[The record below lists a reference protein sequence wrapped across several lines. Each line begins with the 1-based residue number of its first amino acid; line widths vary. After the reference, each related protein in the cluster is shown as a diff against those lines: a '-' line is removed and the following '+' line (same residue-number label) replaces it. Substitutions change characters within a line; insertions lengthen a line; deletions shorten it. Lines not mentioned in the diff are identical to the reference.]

1 MWCLPPPKLVLL
13 VLLQA
18 PAEPPVPTDV
28 LEQEQS
34 FVVATAPQPAPQQ
47 QQQQQQNQQQQ
58 QRQQRQQQQQ
68 QVLLPDDDPRWRA
81 VLRSHAAYLSY
92 MQQLAGMVVS
102 KQQQGHQLV
111 YQVRQQQGA
120 QHKRHSSPHCIPVQ
134 SLCVFG
140 YCCAGDR
147 WEVQHSACS

>member
-1 MWCLPPPKLVLL
+1 MVCLLLLKFVLL

-34 FVVATAPQPAPQQ
+34 FVVATAPRPAPQQ
-47 QQQQQQNQQQQ
+47 QQQLNQQQQ
-58 QRQQRQQQQQ
+58 QRQQRQQPQQA
-68 QVLLPDDDPRWRA
+68 LLPDDDPRWQA
-81 VLRSHAAYLSY
+81 VLRTHAAYLSY

-111 YQVRQQQGA
+111 YQVSQQQAAHG
-120 QHKRHSSPHCIPVQ
+120 KGRSSALCIPA
-134 SLCVFG
+134 LWLRL
-140 YCCAGDR
+140 YAMLCAGDS
-147 WEVQHSACS
+147 WAVQHNAFS